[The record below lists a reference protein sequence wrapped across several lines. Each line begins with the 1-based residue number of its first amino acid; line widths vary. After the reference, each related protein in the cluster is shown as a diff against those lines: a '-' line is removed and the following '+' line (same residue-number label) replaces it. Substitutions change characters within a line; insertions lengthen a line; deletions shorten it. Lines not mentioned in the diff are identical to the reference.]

1 MPFRIRACRRSG
13 ELAEVCSAAHTTRHA
28 CAGNAL
34 TTSCRFHP
42 YDREDYE
49 LGADVAATCLNIIA
63 RNVLAPLVPDEG
75 AGHDNFGD
83 HSLRAQ
89 RDVRYNVTV
98 PRDSFTLVLHPRD
111 PHSEK
116 IHTIFVP
123 EKIVNTLWGTGEY
136 F

>member
-49 LGADVAATCLNIIA
+49 LGADVAATCLNTTA
-63 RNVLAPLVPDEG
+63 WNVLAPLVPDEG
-75 AGHDNFGD
+75 AGHDDFGA
-83 HSLRAQ
+83 HAIRAQ
-89 RDVRYNVTV
+89 RDISYLKQRELISC
-98 PRDSFTLVLHPRD
+98 PRGQFHISFTIEFCFTPKR
-111 PHSEK
+111 PS
-116 IHTIFVP
+116 
-123 EKIVNTLWGTGEY
+123 
-136 F
+136 